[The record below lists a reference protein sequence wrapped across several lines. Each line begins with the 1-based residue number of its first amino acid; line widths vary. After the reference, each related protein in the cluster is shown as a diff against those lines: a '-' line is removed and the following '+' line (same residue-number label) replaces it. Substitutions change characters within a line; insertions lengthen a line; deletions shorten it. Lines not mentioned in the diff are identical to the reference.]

1 MEVTIMRVTPD
12 QVDWNVA
19 VQTDE
24 ITSECFKSLEP
35 IVEDIEAIMER
46 DKEISEIIIKYD

>member
-1 MEVTIMRVTPD
+1 MEVTITRVTPD

-35 IVEDIEAIMER
+35 IVEDIEAIIER